1 MNDTNSSTEP
11 HRGELRAPGSGLRA
25 SGEAPVA
32 CSLKP
37 EAYARTLLGK
47 LDHRYLKSAGVRWV
61 LAILAGLVLVVPSVQ
76 FVVKIQET
84 EYSAIRQ
91 REKHR
96 SAVGRWLPDARAL
109 VNGENPY
116 SEGHWFP
123 NPPLVL
129 MALVPFAYLPIVV
142 TAVLWSVL
150 KIAALVGGCWLVVAS
165 TRSSTRGV
173 PLAAGPPVPDPGR
186 SALAD
191 KLPVAPDV
199 APLGVLVLA
208 ALFSARPIMGDIT
221 HGNINSFVFFEIAL
235 AWYLFV
241 NRRDGW
247 AGVVVGLAVVTK
259 VTPALMLVYFVY
271 KRAWRVV
278 AGAGLGLVLFAF
290 LIPSI
295 FLGFGRNNELLASWH
310 DQMVRPYVSEGFVT
324 VEPVNQ
330 SLPGMIMKW
339 LSFPH
344 LVRGTWIDMWEEAGA
359 GQLDED
365 APERKQLDKLVG
377 LKEKLQ
383 KREAVVQWAD
393 RLAAALPTEVGDVSL
408 ARRSGQAFMARLERP
423 GQRWIIRGAG
433 LLLVLALAWACRGPI
448 VSRRDPR
455 LLLELSLV
463 LLAMLLLSE
472 RTWKHHLVTL
482 PIVYLATWQ
491 VLACVDWSARF
502 RTIFVAGLAV
512 QFVLLVLAKG
522 TVALFAGVITIGLL
536 LCFVQNAVL
545 LGRLRARTRDS
556 HENELSSLTE

>member
-1 MNDTNSSTEP
+1 MNDTDPSAVSHP
-11 HRGELRAPGSGLRA
+11 HPDSAA
-25 SGEAPVA
+25 D
-32 CSLKP
+32 
-37 EAYARTLLGK
+37 AYANTLLGK

-61 LAILAGLVLVVPSVQ
+61 LAILVGLVLVVPSVQ

-84 EYSAIRQ
+84 EYSAVRQ

-96 SAVGRWLPDARAL
+96 SAVGRWLPDALAL
-109 VNGENPY
+109 QEGDDPY
-116 SEGHWFP
+116 GEGHWFP

-129 MALVPFAYLPIVV
+129 MALVPFAHLPIVV
-142 TAVLWSVL
+142 TAVLWSIL

-165 TRSSTRGV
+165 ARREDVGD
-173 PLAAGPPVPDPGR
+173 PRAASRAV
-186 SALAD
+186 
-191 KLPVAPDV
+191 
-199 APLGVLVLA
+199 PLGVLILA
-208 ALFSARPIMGDIT
+208 VLFSARPIMGDIT

-259 VTPALMLVYFVY
+259 VTPALLLVYFVY

-330 SLPGMIMKW
+330 SLPGMMMKW

-344 LVRGTWIDMWEEAGA
+344 LVRGTWIDLWEEAGA
-359 GQLDED
+359 GQLHED
-365 APERKQLDKLVG
+365 APERKQLDKLVA

-383 KREAVVQWAD
+383 KREAVVQWAN
-393 RLAAALPTEVGDVSL
+393 RLAAVLPTEVGDVSL
-408 ARRSGQAFMARLERP
+408 ARRSGELFMARLERP

-433 LLLVLALAWACRGPI
+433 LLLVLALAWACRGPM

-463 LLAMLLLSE
+463 LVAMLLLSE

-502 RTIFVAGLAV
+502 RMVFVAGLVV
-512 QFVLLVLAKG
+512 QFVLLVLVKG
-522 TVALFAGVITIGLL
+522 TVALFAGVITFGLL

-545 LGRLRARTRDS
+545 LGRMRTRMS
-556 HENELSSLTE
+556 NSLEGGLSSLSK

>member
-1 MNDTNSSTEP
+1 MDAPRPSSLDPATPQLLNS
-11 HRGELRAPGSGLRA
+11 
-25 SGEAPVA
+25 
-32 CSLKP
+32 
-37 EAYARTLLGK
+37 AYARTLLGK

-61 LAILAGLVLVVPSVQ
+61 LAILVGLVLVVPSVQ

-84 EYSAIRQ
+84 EYSAVRQ

-150 KIAALVGGCWLVVAS
+150 KIGALVGGCWLVVAS
-165 TRSSTRGV
+165 ARGGE
-173 PLAAGPPVPDPGR
+173 AGNPR
-186 SALAD
+186 A
-191 KLPVAPDV
+191 

-259 VTPALMLVYFVY
+259 VTPVLLLVYFVY

-278 AGAGLGLVLFAF
+278 AGAGLGLVLFAL
-290 LIPSI
+290 LIPSL
-295 FLGFGRNNELLASWH
+295 FLGFGRNNELLANWH
-310 DQMVRPYVSEGFVT
+310 GQMVRPYVSEGFVT

-330 SLPGMIMKW
+330 SLPGLMMKW

-344 LVRGTWIDMWEEAGA
+344 LVRGTWIEVWEDAGA
-359 GQLDED
+359 GQLAED
-365 APERKQLDKLVG
+365 APERRQLDKLVE

-383 KREAVVQWAD
+383 KRKAVVQWSD

-408 ARRSGQAFMARLERP
+408 ARRSGQAFMARLKHP

-463 LLAMLLLSE
+463 LVAMLLLSE

-491 VLACVDWSARF
+491 VLTCVDWSARF
-502 RTIFVAGLAV
+502 RTVFVAGLAV

-522 TVALFAGVITIGLL
+522 TVALFAGVITLGLL

-545 LGRLRARTRDS
+545 LGRMRKCPVGLDPPVL
-556 HENELSSLTE
+556 E

>member
-1 MNDTNSSTEP
+1 MNDTTRS
-11 HRGELRAPGSGLRA
+11 A
-25 SGEAPVA
+25 SPDSHSDPMAD
-32 CSLKP
+32 
-37 EAYARTLLGK
+37 AYAHTLLGK
-47 LDHRYLKSAGVRWV
+47 LDHRCLKSAGVRWV
-61 LAILAGLVLVVPSVQ
+61 LAILVGLVLVVPSVQ

-84 EYSAIRQ
+84 EYSAVRQ

-96 SAVGRWLPDARAL
+96 SAVGRWLPDALAL
-109 VNGENPY
+109 EKGEDPY
-116 SEGHWFP
+116 GEGHWFP

-129 MALVPFAYLPIVV
+129 IALVPFAHLPIVV
-142 TAVLWSVL
+142 TAVLWSIL
-150 KIAALVGGCWLVVAS
+150 KIAALAGGCWLVVAS
-165 TRSSTRGV
+165 ARHPTHGV
-173 PLAAGPPVPDPGR
+173 
-186 SALAD
+186 
-191 KLPVAPDV
+191 
-199 APLGVLVLA
+199 PLGVLILV

-259 VTPALMLVYFVY
+259 ITPALLLVYFVY

-278 AGAGLGLVLFAF
+278 AGAGVGLVLFAL

-295 FLGFGRNNELLASWH
+295 FLGFGRNNELLANWH
-310 DQMVRPYVSEGFVT
+310 DQMVKPYVSEGFVT

-330 SLPGMIMKW
+330 SLPGLIMKS

-344 LVRGTWIDMWEEAGA
+344 LVQGTWIDMWEEAGA
-359 GQLDED
+359 GQLSRD
-365 APERKQLDKLVG
+365 APERKKLDMLVE
-377 LKEKLQ
+377 LKEELQ
-383 KREAVVQWAD
+383 KHEAVVQWSN

-408 ARRSGQAFMARLERP
+408 ARRSGQAFMARLEQP

-433 LLLVLALAWACRGPI
+433 LILVLALAWTCRGPI

-463 LLAMLLLSE
+463 LVAMLLLSE

-502 RTIFVAGLAV
+502 RMVFVAGLVV
-512 QFVLLVLAKG
+512 QFVLLVLTKG
-522 TVALFAGVITIGLL
+522 TVALFAGVITLGLL

-545 LGRLRARTRDS
+545 LGRLRKCRVGMDAS
-556 HENELSSLTE
+556 IPK

>member
-1 MNDTNSSTEP
+1 M
-11 HRGELRAPGSGLRA
+11 
-25 SGEAPVA
+25 
-32 CSLKP
+32 
-37 EAYARTLLGK
+37 
-47 LDHRYLKSAGVRWV
+47 
-61 LAILAGLVLVVPSVQ
+61 
-76 FVVKIQET
+76 
-84 EYSAIRQ
+84 
-91 REKHR
+91 
-96 SAVGRWLPDARAL
+96 
-109 VNGENPY
+109 
-116 SEGHWFP
+116 
-123 NPPLVL
+123 
-129 MALVPFAYLPIVV
+129 
-142 TAVLWSVL
+142 
-150 KIAALVGGCWLVVAS
+150 
-165 TRSSTRGV
+165 
-173 PLAAGPPVPDPGR
+173 
-186 SALAD
+186 
-191 KLPVAPDV
+191 
-199 APLGVLVLA
+199 GVLILA

-259 VTPALMLVYFVY
+259 VTPALLLVYFVY

-278 AGAGLGLVLFAF
+278 AGAAVGLVLFAL

-295 FLGFGRNNELLASWH
+295 FLGFGRNNELLANWH
-310 DQMVRPYVSEGFVT
+310 AQMVRPYVSEGFVT

-330 SLPGMIMKW
+330 SLPGMMMKW

-448 VSRRDPR
+448 VSRRDPH

-502 RTIFVAGLAV
+502 RAIFVTGLAV

-545 LGRLRARTRDS
+545 LGRLRARMSNS